1 MGQSQG
7 DSCLLQKEGVLTKHS
22 GAQLEVTSLWHLCQS
37 QSPPAPH
44 SPTAFTHAHTLGTT
58 HTTHTGQYTHHTHR
72 AIHAP
77 HRQTGATSFQNPH
90 STAIPLIW
98 LGAVYLDTQRLS
110 DSNITT
116 VISMSFALISC
127 WEKQKLHLLKTPS

>member
-1 MGQSQG
+1 MKAGGEKLGAISR

-22 GAQLEVTSLWHLCQS
+22 SAQLEVTSLWHLCQS

-90 STAIPLIW
+90 STAIPLGLVQWTWI
-98 LGAVYLDTQRLS
+98 QREYKG
-110 DSNITT
+110 DPGTKN
-116 VISMSFALISC
+116 LIC
-127 WEKQKLHLLKTPS
+127 KEAD